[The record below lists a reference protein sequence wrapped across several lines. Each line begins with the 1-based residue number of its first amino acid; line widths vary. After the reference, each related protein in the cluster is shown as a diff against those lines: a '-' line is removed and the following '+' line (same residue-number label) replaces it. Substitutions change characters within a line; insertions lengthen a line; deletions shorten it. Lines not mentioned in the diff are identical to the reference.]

1 MTITSSLEFTFMQ
14 FQTPHIAAKKIST
27 LSPGISRKWLITS
40 HKFVTVISNIVLV
53 IRPICDPTALNELR
67 WYSVTIRSAMI
78 FDLQVKN
85 FYFQFSSKSGASGIF
100 LFKNITFKGQMRSF
114 MTVSCILNCN
124 CCNTVEY
131 KTNFLSP
138 ISQNGTLYGSQVDLL
153 ITLEPL
159 GRFA

>member
-1 MTITSSLEFTFMQ
+1 MITKTDMTITSSLEFTFMQ

-67 WYSVTIRSAMI
+67 WYSVTMQNVTI

-85 FYFQFSSKSGASGIF
+85 KIKYWFLIFIKIGCFRHYSVPKHYFLMVKCAVLWQFQAF
-100 LFKNITFKGQMRSF
+100 
-114 MTVSCILNCN
+114 
-124 CCNTVEY
+124 
-131 KTNFLSP
+131 
-138 ISQNGTLYGSQVDLL
+138 
-153 ITLEPL
+153 
-159 GRFA
+159 